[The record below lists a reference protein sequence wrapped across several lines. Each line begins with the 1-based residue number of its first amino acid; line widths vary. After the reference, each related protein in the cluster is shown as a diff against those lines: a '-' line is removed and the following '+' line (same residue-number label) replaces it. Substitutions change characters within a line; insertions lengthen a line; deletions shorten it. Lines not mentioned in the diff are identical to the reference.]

1 MLFVFLSVLYCLVCL
16 FLVLVVLLQAG
27 RGGGLGAV
35 SGGSKTV
42 FGGAGAGNVLTK
54 ATSVSAALFMILSA
68 TLAYVS
74 SSSDKSLEAVA
85 EKLQKSGPV
94 SGKSAVDA
102 EPGAS
107 SEGTFDANRTDD
119 TGAADGLQP
128 STGLESGAAS
138 AQEKALDTSLNL
150 DTTGLEP
157 PNVDDGDT
165 PGTPDEAL
173 PRD

>member
-85 EKLQKSGPV
+85 AKVQKSGPV
-94 SGKSAVDA
+94 SGESAVDA
-102 EPGAS
+102 DPA
-107 SEGTFDANRTDD
+107 DAAK
-119 TGAADGLQP
+119 GAADDARADANTEGETVP
-128 STGLESGAAS
+128 AADRDADGANSGTEALG
-138 AQEKALDTSLNL
+138 KALQL
-150 DTTGLEP
+150 DTAGLEP
-157 PNVDDGDT
+157 PSVDDSAAADA
-165 PGTPDEAL
+165 PDAPAAQE
-173 PRD
+173 